1 MEYSFS
7 PSSLGIPLSLSV
19 SEREIIG
26 VIEFIIS
33 CVNTRISFC
42 QASISFRSSTEWM
55 FFRLIICCSFPCVT
69 NFVQEIA
76 ISKTVLFCS
85 IRIIG
90 ISLIAEALRSASGNC
105 EICPKCV
112 TAAWFIHS
120 ICPALSVTST
130 AVSTLFNKFS

>member
-1 MEYSFS
+1 MACNIMEYSFS

-69 NFVQEIA
+69 NFVQE
-76 ISKTVLFCS
+76 
-85 IRIIG
+85 G